1 MEQVEQVETGFR
13 ISLDKM
19 RASLNLGL
27 QLLGHCGTMASMY
40 PQGYRDDHRVTLYLK
55 WMRQMN
61 DNFDLETCQT
71 SVNEFNAKFVEKD
84 PPELAQIK
92 QHQVMNL
99 NYQLE
104 AWSTDIHLR

>member
-1 MEQVEQVETGFR
+1 
-13 ISLDKM
+13 
-19 RASLNLGL
+19 
-27 QLLGHCGTMASMY
+27 
-40 PQGYRDDHRVTLYLK
+40 
-55 WMRQMN
+55 MRQLN

>member
-1 MEQVEQVETGFR
+1 
-13 ISLDKM
+13 
-19 RASLNLGL
+19 
-27 QLLGHCGTMASMY
+27 
-40 PQGYRDDHRVTLYLK
+40 
-55 WMRQMN
+55 MRQLN

-84 PPELAQIK
+84 PLELAQIK

-104 AWSTDIHLR
+104 AWSTDIHLRLQNIFKRMMTQGIENR